1 MTNEEYFLE
10 VLRVCKIVAVEDK
23 LGDFLNF
30 VEVLDRN
37 LKKMDKE
44 EVQNQISIIVGY
56 LGKIRKESL
65 ENFGVRGD
73 FGRGNHKFLEF
84 LKEYKD

>member
-10 VLRVCKIVAVEDK
+10 VLRVCKKVAVEDK
-23 LGDFLNF
+23 LEDFGNF

-44 EVQNQISIIVGY
+44 EAQNQISIIVGY
-56 LGKIRKESL
+56 LGKIREESL
-65 ENFGVRGD
+65 ESFGVRGD
-73 FGRGNHKFLEF
+73 FCQGNDKFLEF
-84 LKEYKD
+84 LKEYKG

>member
-1 MTNEEYFLE
+1 MTEEEYFLE
-10 VLRVCKIVAVEDK
+10 VLRVCKKVANEDK
-23 LGDFLNF
+23 LEDFGNF

-44 EVQNQISIIVGY
+44 EAQNQISIIVGY

-73 FGRGNHKFLEF
+73 FGQGNDKFLEF
-84 LKEYKD
+84 LKKYKD